1 MFGSPEYHLREGAEG
16 AAGVP
21 PPPWMRTS
29 EGMLR
34 RLERS
39 EEFLERRSNLE
50 AMQPPAYY
58 AAAALWLGAGRAIG
72 LQGGLLLYWIRGL
85 AVPIVFALVW
95 LTHRFLRE
103 IYPDDAFMR
112 LGVPLL
118 LAVFPMDVFYYVT
131 RDALSPLIA
140 GLGYLLAVRLAT
152 TPLASRF
159 AALRNGA
166 VLAVAFLTKY
176 TNAALLVATAV
187 CTAFAMWVR
196 PDARRLRGEGGR
208 LLAMW
213 ALVAIPVAGWLI
225 RNRLV
230 FGDVTATAYKIER
243 MGWGRREISEY
254 FHHPIFTPSGLQTFV
269 SELVPLF
276 WRGELAWHRV
286 PLAMPAADLFYTLST
301 LAFVVLAAFGLRRRD
316 RPAGRR
322 LAEATALLLVAGYV
336 AVLAGLSPLYVFH
349 ETSNPSAALPYF
361 VQGRLISGA
370 LVPFA
375 VLYVRGVQVAAG
387 ALPSGFVAAAAWTML
402 ALTAAVA
409 TVSEV
414 ALHAPVFASAYNWFH
429 LP

>member
-1 MFGSPEYHLREGAEG
+1 
-16 AAGVP
+16 
-21 PPPWMRTS
+21 
-29 EGMLR
+29 
-34 RLERS
+34 
-39 EEFLERRSNLE
+39 
-50 AMQPPAYY
+50 
-58 AAAALWLGAGRAIG
+58 
-72 LQGGLLLYWIRGL
+72 
-85 AVPIVFALVW
+85 
-95 LTHRFLRE
+95 
-103 IYPDDAFMR
+103 
-112 LGVPLL
+112 
-118 LAVFPMDVFYYVT
+118 
-131 RDALSPLIA
+131 
-140 GLGYLLAVRLAT
+140 
-152 TPLASRF
+152 
-159 AALRNGA
+159 
-166 VLAVAFLTKY
+166 
-176 TNAALLVATAV
+176 
-187 CTAFAMWVR
+187 
-196 PDARRLRGEGGR
+196 
-208 LLAMW
+208 MW